1 MNMLRTAT
9 AVPAAMLLPA
19 LLLTTSCSSGG
30 KDADHSAPAV
40 TTLHFYEHDTGQ
52 TSVDLGTPGE
62 GPGDQFIF
70 SGDVFD
76 RQGGTKLGRTSG
88 LCTTVSGDATSG
100 DVSCTETFVLDG
112 GQISIQTLA
121 DRATLFGKGEA
132 VPIAIVGGSGKY
144 NKARGDGTA
153 QVPPDVPN
161 QTDANFVLNVVAD

>member
-1 MNMLRTAT
+1 MNMLRTTT
-9 AVPAAMLLPA
+9 AVLIPA
-19 LLLTTSCSSGG
+19 LLLTMSCSSGD
-30 KDADHSAPAV
+30 KKADDYPPAI
-40 TTLHFYEHDTGQ
+40 TTLHFYEHDTDQ

-76 RQGGTKLGRTSG
+76 RQGGMKLGRTAG

-100 DVSCTETFVLDG
+100 DVSCTETFIVDG

-121 DRATLFGKGEA
+121 DRAALFGKGES
-132 VPIAIVGGSGKY
+132 VPIAIVGGSGRY
-144 NKARGDGTA
+144 YKARGDGTA

-161 QTDANFVLNVVAD
+161 QTDANFVLNVVTN